1 MADVR
6 ADMVANVMEIYVTQ
20 GGQIE
25 IGDTIVLLESMK
37 MEIPVI
43 AEEDG
48 KVTRIAVSVGDVVQ
62 EGDLLVSIAD

>member
-6 ADMVANVMEIYVTQ
+6 ADMVANVMEIYVAE
-20 GGQIE
+20 GGQVS

-43 AEEDG
+43 AEQAG
-48 KVTRIAVSVGDVVQ
+48 KVSRLAVSVGDVVQ
-62 EGDLLVSIAD
+62 EGDLIISID

>member
-6 ADMVANVMEIYVTQ
+6 ADMVANVMEIYVSE
-20 GGQIE
+20 GDQIN

-43 AEEDG
+43 AEEPG
-48 KVTRIAVSVGDVVQ
+48 EVTRIAVSVGDVVQ